1 MQRIELRNGG
11 EPLPRDSGVA
21 AERRVTLMFPATSAE
36 YEEARVEVGSGAA
49 APSVGRYVLTTDE
62 QRRAWGLPDLAN
74 GAAAPDTAAGEPG
87 AAEGPDPVP
96 VVDAAEA
103 LDLLFED
110 DAGRSGDA
118 AAVKKAGDAGG
129 GAAAGARR
137 RNRTDPVPFVSLKH
151 NRGPIPDDLRAA
163 FSELCRQ
170 TRIDGLLESIDAL
183 IEPLERSAAPDLEAA
198 RLGIEALRRR
208 EVTPERLCD
217 PGGEDPADERAER
230 VAQTCWMI
238 ERRLRK
244 LDNAL
249 DRLDFSNLKVSPP
262 PSFRHLLRQVED
274 DPVGNAP
281 SEGILAACDQALRG
295 FERAAG
301 EAVGRIRAVAAAR
314 RAVAAGE
321 WTHDALRR
329 IRLVLG
335 RLEAVRAVLDDDGVP
350 NAQLERLRDGLKEL
364 EQERQSTDPLAALTQ
379 DVLERFEA
387 AELPVAV
394 LARGLDE
401 IRRSQPASQ
410 DAAAAAL
417 ERLRVVASLPWTARA
432 AERIDIEA
440 AMRELDAAYAGRP
453 AIKARIREF
462 LATRRLTSTTWT
474 VEGRAAAGPEA
485 ACTGRPPVKVGNRR
499 FLAQGR
505 PASTTPSA
513 EGRCGTARSRRRA
526 GSGPG
531 APRRLVVRPA
541 RRATRDPV
549 LCFAGPAGCGKTAL
563 ARLIAGALRRPAVT
577 IALGGVWDESAI
589 RGLPISFRSPEAG
602 RIVRGLLDA
611 KVRNPVMVLDE
622 IDKVGGA
629 TRSFGDPSAA
639 LLELLD
645 PEQNTHFRDVYV
657 DVPFDLSEVLFIATA
672 NDLARIPAPLRDRLE
687 VIEASG
693 YSDDEKVAIV
703 RRKLWADQ
711 LEVNG
716 LSAGAFWTGTPAVTR
731 GEPAAPAAAAPGRR
745 PPAVEVIEGEL
756 TAVTRP
762 GESRAAS
769 PPPPAGGVEM
779 TDAAIREVIRG
790 HTCEAGVRE
799 LARQLGAVGRFVA
812 CRRVEKGAAAPV
824 TVVADADEA
833 ARLEPTGRHV
843 TVAEVLGPPRYDSLP
858 DHVRDALSCERA
870 RVTGL
875 QPADPAAVAGAAWVE
890 VVEELPWRRAEERLG
905 APAALR
911 RAFDREHVG
920 RGREKDQVIDHLVAR
935 RAAAQRPSAGAP
947 ADDAV
952 ILCLCGPP
960 GIGRTAFA
968 RALAAALGR
977 RFVRVSLA
985 GVQDAAAVHGV
996 ARPAPDAAPGRLVRA
1011 LRGLGPLPGR
1021 VGDNP
1026 LVVLGELDRLAE
1038 AAADALLGALDPA
1051 RNHAFRDRY
1060 VGLPLDLRGT
1070 LFVATATDPA
1080 RIPPLLRERLERLPL
1095 AGYTDAEKERIA
1107 AEHLIP
1113 GARWRHGLS
1122 GDDLS
1127 FSPAALG
1134 LLICG
1139 YSREPGVR
1147 GLDGHIDAICRRG
1160 ARLRTEG
1167 LPPPGEMTPETVA
1180 VWLGAPR
1187 FRDAQ
1192 IAGRTRRPGV
1202 AVGLAATATGG
1213 EVLVVEAAC
1222 LPGRGR
1228 LRVTGTAGPL
1238 LRESVDVALT
1248 WVRAN
1253 AARLVSAAGPD
1264 DSTDVH
1270 VHLAEAARSK
1280 DGASAGV
1287 ALAVALVSALTGQA
1301 SPADVAMSGELT
1313 LAGTVEP
1320 VGGIRE
1326 KVLGAC
1332 RARMTAVVLPRG
1344 NEADIAESFGD
1355 APPGGIRVRYAQ
1367 TMDDVLEVV
1376 LPGVVAANAAQP
1388 PEQQR
1393 DS

>member
-1 MQRIELRNGG
+1 MQRIELRNGV
-11 EPLPRDSGVA
+11 EPAPRDSGVA
-21 AERRVTLMFPATSAE
+21 AERRVTLVFPATSTE

-49 APSVGRYVLTTDE
+49 AAPAGGRYVLTTDE

-74 GAAAPDTAAGEPG
+74 GAAAPDTVPGEPG

-96 VVDAAEA
+96 VVDPAEA

-118 AAVKKAGDAGG
+118 AAVKEAGDGSGG
-129 GAAAGARR
+129 GAAGTRR
-137 RNRTDPVPFVSLKH
+137 GGRTDPVQFVNLKH
-151 NRGPIPDDLRAA
+151 NRGPIPEDLRAT

-183 IEPLERSAAPDLEAA
+183 IEPLERSVVPDLEAA
-198 RLGIEALRRR
+198 RRGIEALRRR
-208 EVTPERLCD
+208 EVTPERLGD

-230 VAQTCWMI
+230 VAQTCWVI

-249 DRLDFSNLKVSPP
+249 GRLDFSNLKVSPAP

-274 DPVGNAP
+274 DPAGNAP
-281 SEGILAACDQALRG
+281 PEGILAACDQALRG

-301 EAVGRIRAVAAAR
+301 EAVSRIRAVAAAR
-314 RAVAAGE
+314 RAVEAGE

-329 IRLVLG
+329 IRFVLG
-335 RLEAVRAVLDDDGVP
+335 RLEEVRAVLDDDGVP
-350 NAQLERLRDGLKEL
+350 NDQLKRLRDGLNEIEKE
-364 EQERQSTDPLAALTQ
+364 RRSTDPLAALTQ

-401 IRRSQPASQ
+401 IRRSQTASQ

-432 AERIDIEA
+432 AERSDIEA
-440 AMRELDAAYAGRP
+440 AMRELEAAYAGRP
-453 AIKARIREF
+453 EIKARIRQF

-474 VEGRAAAGPEA
+474 VEGCGRAAAAPDVHTGP
-485 ACTGRPPVKVGNRR
+485 PPVKARI
-499 FLAQGR
+499 
-505 PASTTPSA
+505 
-513 EGRCGTARSRRRA
+513 RCGAARSRRRA
-526 GSGPG
+526 GSGPV
-531 APRRLVVRPA
+531 APRRLVVRPG

-549 LCFAGPAGCGKTAL
+549 LCFAGPPGCGKTAL
-563 ARLIAGALRRPAVT
+563 AKLVAGALRRPAVT

-611 KVRNPVMVLDE
+611 KVRNPVMILDE

-629 TRSFGDPSAA
+629 TKSFGDPSAA
-639 LLELLD
+639 LLEMLD

-657 DVPFDLSEVLFIATA
+657 DVPVDLAEVLFIATA

-693 YSDDEKVAIV
+693 YSDEEKVAIV
-703 RRKLWADQ
+703 RRRLWADQ

-731 GEPAAPAAAAPGRR
+731 GEPAATAPGRR
-745 PPAVEVIEGEL
+745 PPAVKVTEGEL

-762 GESRAAS
+762 GEWRPA
-769 PPPPAGGVEM
+769 PPPPTAGGVEV

-812 CRRVEKGAAAPV
+812 CLRVEKGDAAPV
-824 TVVADADEA
+824 TVVADADEV
-833 ARLEPTGRHV
+833 ARLEPNGRHI

-858 DHVRDALSCERA
+858 DHVRDALSRERA

-875 QPADPAAVAGAAWVE
+875 QPADPVAVAAAAWVE
-890 VVEELPWRRAEERLG
+890 VLEELPWRRAEERLG

-911 RAFDREHVG
+911 RVFDREHVG
-920 RGREKDQVIDHLVAR
+920 RAREKDQVIDHLVAR
-935 RAAAQRPSAGAP
+935 RAAAQRHAAGAP

-952 ILCLCGPP
+952 IVCLRGPA

-968 RALAAALGR
+968 RALAASLGR

-1021 VGDNP
+1021 TGDNP

-1038 AAADALLGALDPA
+1038 AAADALLDALDPV

-1080 RIPPLLRERLERLPL
+1080 DIPPLLRERLELLPL

-1113 GARWRHGLS
+1113 GARRRHGLS

-1147 GLDGHIDAICRRG
+1147 GLDGHIDTICRRG
-1160 ARLRTEG
+1160 ARLRAEG

-1180 VWLGAPR
+1180 AWLGAPR

-1192 IAGRTRRPGV
+1192 VAGRTRRPGV
-1202 AVGLAATATGG
+1202 AMGLAATATGG

-1222 LPGRGR
+1222 LPGRGQ

-1253 AARLVSAAGPD
+1253 AERLVGVAGPD

-1287 ALAVALVSALTGQA
+1287 ALAVVLVSALTGRPA
-1301 SPADVAMSGELT
+1301 PADVAMSGELT
-1313 LAGTVEP
+1313 LAGTVAR

-1332 RARMTAVVLPRG
+1332 RARMTAVVLPPG

-1355 APPGGIRVRYAQ
+1355 EPPGGIRVCYAG

-1376 LPGVVAANAAQP
+1376 LPGVVAANTAQP
-1388 PEQQR
+1388 PEHE
-1393 DS
+1393 